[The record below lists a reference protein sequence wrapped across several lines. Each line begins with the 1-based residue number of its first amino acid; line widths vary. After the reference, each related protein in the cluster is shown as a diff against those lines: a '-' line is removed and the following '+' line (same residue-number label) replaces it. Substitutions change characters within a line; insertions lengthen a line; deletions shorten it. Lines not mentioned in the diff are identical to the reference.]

1 MTQYLMI
8 ACAVLALA
16 LGGVG
21 FLLKRE
27 IAKTAV
33 AEAKVK
39 SLQAAAQKV
48 EKVMT
53 KRAKSAAVAKPKAE
67 KKAQDLG
74 AALSKSPAWADQP
87 LPQEVRDALA
97 Q

>member
-16 LGGVG
+16 LGGIG
-21 FLLKRE
+21 LLLKRE

-39 SLQAAAQKV
+39 SLQAAAKKV

-53 KRAKSAAVAKPKAE
+53 KRAKAAAVAKPKAE
-67 KKAQDLG
+67 KKAQELG
-74 AALSKSPAWADQP
+74 AALSKAPEWADQP

>member
-33 AEAKVK
+33 AEDRVKTLEADAKRTAKVT
-39 SLQAAAQKV
+39 
-48 EKVMT
+48 T
-53 KRAKSAAVAKPKAE
+53 KRAKAEQAAKPKAE

-74 AALSKSPAWADQP
+74 AALSKAPAWADQP